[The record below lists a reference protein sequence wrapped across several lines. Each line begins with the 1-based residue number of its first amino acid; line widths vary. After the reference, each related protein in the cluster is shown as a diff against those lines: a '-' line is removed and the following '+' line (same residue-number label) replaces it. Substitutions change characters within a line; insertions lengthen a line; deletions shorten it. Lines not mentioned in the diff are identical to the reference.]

1 MSQLQTVKVPVSPLL
16 LKQCEAIIEGE
27 LENLQKLFRAL
38 EVIEQRELYKGQY
51 EDFISYCQNRWKM
64 SEALDLQGK
73 LNFKKRMKMNYPK
86 FPEDCKSLLCKYLT
100 PEVFEALKEKKTSNG
115 FTLEQAINSGVKNSD
130 SGIGVYAGDKE
141 SYDVFDKLFDPII
154 KEYHGFSKTDSHKSN
169 LNPDDLNAPNPD
181 PDNEFI
187 LSTRIR
193 VGRNMDNM
201 PLGPAISKEQ
211 RDQVEASVVAGLN
224 TLEGELKGAYY
235 PLLGMTKE
243 VQDELIKD
251 HFLFKEGDRFLDA
264 AGLNRD
270 WPAGRGIYHN
280 NDKTFLVWVNE
291 EDQLRIISMQQ
302 GGDIKEVFTRLAN
315 AIKSIETKVPF
326 SYSDHLGYITSCPTN
341 LGTAM
346 RASVHI
352 ALPKLAED
360 MDTFKAITD
369 KYHLQIRG
377 IHGEH
382 SESEGGVYDISNRR
396 RLGITEVQAVQEMH
410 DGVVALI
417 AKEKELRG

>member
-1 MSQLQTVKVPVSPLL
+1 
-16 LKQCEAIIEGE
+16 
-27 LENLQKLFRAL
+27 
-38 EVIEQRELYKGQY
+38 
-51 EDFISYCQNRWKM
+51 
-64 SEALDLQGK
+64 
-73 LNFKKRMKMNYPK
+73 MNYPK
-86 FPEDCKSLLCKYLT
+86 LPEDCKSMLCKHLT
-100 PEVFEALKEKKTSNG
+100 PESFEELKNKKTANG
-115 FTLEQAINSGVKNSD
+115 FTLEQAINSGVVNID

-141 SYDVFDKLFDPII
+141 SYTLFDKLFDPII
-154 KEYHGFSKTDSHKSN
+154 KDYHGFGKEDKHTSN

-181 PDNEFI
+181 PDGEFI
-187 LSTRIR
+187 VSTRIR

-211 RDQVEASVVAGLN
+211 RDKVEASVVEGLS
-224 TLEGELKGAYY
+224 TLDGELKGDYF
-235 PLLGMTKE
+235 PLLGMSKE
-243 VQDELIKD
+243 IQDDLIKD

-264 AGLNRD
+264 VGLNKN
-270 WPAGRGIYHN
+270 WPEGRGIYHN
-280 NDKTFLVWVNE
+280 SDKTFLVWVNE

-302 GGDIKEVFTRLAN
+302 GGDIKEVFSRLVS

-326 SYSDHLGYITSCPTN
+326 SYSEHLGYITSCPTN

-360 MDTFKAITD
+360 MEAFKTITD
-369 KYHLQIRG
+369 KYYLQIRG

-382 SESEGGVYDISNRR
+382 SESEGGVYDISNLR
-396 RLGITEVQAVQEMH
+396 RLGITEVEAVQDMY

-417 AKEKELRG
+417 KAEKELS

>member
-1 MSQLQTVKVPVSPLL
+1 
-16 LKQCEAIIEGE
+16 
-27 LENLQKLFRAL
+27 
-38 EVIEQRELYKGQY
+38 
-51 EDFISYCQNRWKM
+51 
-64 SEALDLQGK
+64 
-73 LNFKKRMKMNYPK
+73 MNYPK
-86 FPEDCKSLLCKYLT
+86 FPDDCKSLLSKHLT
-100 PEVFEALKEKKTSNG
+100 PEVFETLKDKETSNG
-115 FTLEQAINSGVKNSD
+115 FTLEQAINSGVQNLD

-141 SYDVFDKLFDPII
+141 SYHTFGALLDPII
-154 KEYHGFSKTDSHKSN
+154 EEYHGFTKEDSHQSN
-169 LNPDDLNAPNPD
+169 MNPDDLNAPNPD
-181 PDNEFI
+181 PEGKFI
-187 LSTRIR
+187 VSTRIR

-201 PLGPAISKEQ
+201 PLGPAISKKQ
-211 RDQVEASVVAGLN
+211 RDQVEASVVKGLN
-224 TLEGELKGAYY
+224 TLEGELEGNYY
-235 PLLGMTKE
+235 PLLGMPKE
-243 VQDELIKD
+243 VQDDLIKD

-264 AGLNRD
+264 VGLNRN
-270 WPAGRGIYHN
+270 WPEGRGIYHN

-302 GGDIKEVFTRLAN
+302 GGDIKEVFTRLVK
-315 AIKSIETKVPF
+315 AIRSIETKVPF
-326 SYSDHLGYITSCPTN
+326 SYSYHLGFITSCPTN

-360 MDTFKAITD
+360 MDVFKAITD

-396 RLGITEVQAVQEMH
+396 RLGITEVEAVQDMY

-417 AKEKELRG
+417 AAEKALR

>member
-1 MSQLQTVKVPVSPLL
+1 
-16 LKQCEAIIEGE
+16 
-27 LENLQKLFRAL
+27 
-38 EVIEQRELYKGQY
+38 
-51 EDFISYCQNRWKM
+51 
-64 SEALDLQGK
+64 
-73 LNFKKRMKMNYPK
+73 MNYPN
-86 FPEDCKSLLCKYLT
+86 FPTDCKSLLCKYLT
-100 PEVFEALKEKKTSNG
+100 PEVFEALKDKKTSNG
-115 FTLEQAINSGVKNSD
+115 FTLEQAINSGVVNPD

-141 SYDVFDKLFDPII
+141 SYTVFGLLFDPII
-154 KEYHGFSKTDSHKSN
+154 EEYHGFTKDDSHKSN

-181 PDNEFI
+181 PEGKYI
-187 LSTRIR
+187 ISTRIR
-193 VGRNMDNM
+193 VGRNIDKM
-201 PLGPAISKEQ
+201 PLGPAISRKQ
-211 RDQVEASVVAGLN
+211 RNQVEASVVEGLN
-224 TLEGELKGAYY
+224 ALEGELEGNYY
-235 PLLGMTKE
+235 PLLGMSKE
-243 VQDELIKD
+243 IQDALIKD

-270 WPAGRGIYHN
+270 WPEGRGIYHN

-302 GGDIKEVFTRLAN
+302 GGDIKEVFTRLIN

-326 SYSDHLGYITSCPTN
+326 SYSYHLGFITSCPTN

-352 ALPKLAED
+352 ALPKLAEN
-360 MDTFKAITD
+360 MEAFKAITD

-396 RLGITEVQAVQEMH
+396 RLGITEVEAVQDMY
-410 DGVVALI
+410 DGVDALI
-417 AKEKELRG
+417 AAEKALN

>member
-1 MSQLQTVKVPVSPLL
+1 
-16 LKQCEAIIEGE
+16 
-27 LENLQKLFRAL
+27 
-38 EVIEQRELYKGQY
+38 
-51 EDFISYCQNRWKM
+51 
-64 SEALDLQGK
+64 
-73 LNFKKRMKMNYPK
+73 MNYPK
-86 FPEDCKSLLCKYLT
+86 FPENCKSLLCKYLT
-100 PEVFEALKEKKTSNG
+100 PEVFEALKDKKTPNG
-115 FTLEQAINSGVKNSD
+115 FTLEQAINSGVKNID

-141 SYDVFDKLFDPII
+141 SYDVFDRLFDPII
-154 KEYHGFSKTDSHKSN
+154 EEYHGFGKTDAHKSN
-169 LNPDDLNAPNPD
+169 LNPDDLNAQNPD
-181 PDNEFI
+181 PDNAFI

-193 VGRNMDNM
+193 VGRNMDGM

-211 RDQVEASVVAGLN
+211 RDHVEASVVAGLN
-224 TLEGELKGAYY
+224 TLEGELEGEYY

-243 VQDELIKD
+243 VQEALIKD

-280 NDKTFLVWVNE
+280 TDKTFLVWVNE

-302 GGDIKEVFTRLAN
+302 GGDIQEVFTRLVK
-315 AIKSIETKVPF
+315 AIESIETKVPF

-352 ALPKLAED
+352 KLPKLGAD
-360 MDTFKAITD
+360 MERFKTITD
-369 KYHLQIRG
+369 QYHLQIRG

-382 SESEGGVYDISNRR
+382 SESEDGIYDISNRR
-396 RLGITEVQAVQEMH
+396 RLGITEVEAVQDMY

-417 AKEKELRG
+417 EAEKALG

>member
-1 MSQLQTVKVPVSPLL
+1 
-16 LKQCEAIIEGE
+16 
-27 LENLQKLFRAL
+27 
-38 EVIEQRELYKGQY
+38 
-51 EDFISYCQNRWKM
+51 
-64 SEALDLQGK
+64 
-73 LNFKKRMKMNYPK
+73 MNYPDLPK
-86 FPEDCKSLLCKYLT
+86 TCTSMLCKYLS
-100 PEVFEALKEKKTSNG
+100 PEIFEALKDKKTENG
-115 FTLEQAINSGVKNSD
+115 FTLEQAINSGVQNID

-141 SYDVFDKLFDPII
+141 SYTLFASLFDPII
-154 KEYHGFSKTDSHKSN
+154 EAYHGFGKRDKHHSN

-181 PDNEFI
+181 PKGEFI

-193 VGRNMDNM
+193 VGRNVDTL

-211 RDQVEASVVAGLN
+211 RDQVESSVVEGLK
-224 TLEGELKGAYY
+224 TLKGELAGEYY
-235 PLLGMTKE
+235 PLLGMSKE
-243 VQDELIKD
+243 TQDDLIKD

-264 AGLNRD
+264 AGLNGN
-270 WPAGRGIYHN
+270 WPEGRGIYHN
-280 NDKTFLVWVNE
+280 RDKTFLVWVNE

-302 GGDIKEVFTRLAN
+302 GGDIKEVFTRLVN

-352 ALPKLAED
+352 ALPNLAKD
-360 MDTFKAITD
+360 MEAFKTITD
-369 KYHLQIRG
+369 KHHLQIRG

-396 RLGITEVQAVQEMH
+396 RLGITEVEAVQDMV

-417 AKEKELRG
+417 AAEKKLK